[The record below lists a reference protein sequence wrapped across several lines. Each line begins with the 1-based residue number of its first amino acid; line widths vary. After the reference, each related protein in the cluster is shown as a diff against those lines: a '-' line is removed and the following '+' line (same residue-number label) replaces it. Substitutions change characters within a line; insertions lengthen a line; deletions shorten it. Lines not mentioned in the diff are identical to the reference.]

1 MSQTGKPSNIP
12 AYIELLK
19 PSLTFMST
27 LTGVGGFVLAVPG
40 GWNSLI
46 VLRLLVMTLGTLAIG
61 GGAVAINQ
69 YIERTT
75 DSQMKRTEKRPI
87 PSGRVSAGGAL
98 LFGAFLTLAGLAYFL
113 IFVNVTS
120 ACVAAAISASYLLLY
135 TPLKRHSVFS
145 TLAGGIPGALPP
157 VLGWTVVRDVIGT
170 DALILFAILFFWQ
183 IPHFLALAW
192 LYRNDYQRAGMRVL
206 SLIDANGSVTS
217 RHAMISLS
225 LLLPTSLMPVL
236 TGLVSPGYVAAALL
250 PGMVFSFE
258 GLRFAKST
266 VAAQAENDS
275 AAVNKCARRLFFTSL
290 AYLPVIFLILL
301 LFKS

>member
-1 MSQTGKPSNIP
+1 M
-12 AYIELLK
+12 
-19 PSLTFMST
+19 
-27 LTGVGGFVLAVPG
+27 LAVPG